1 MNKKK
6 ATIIFWIILAIVILA
21 CIGNIM
27 YAIFAKSSKTTNI
40 LTAISG
46 WISGVATLVIGI
58 IAYSQNKK
66 YKEAEELKEKYADV
80 IVESVWIDSI
90 QIPQGQMIRQ
100 VLFKDV
106 KKVSGNAFYLRIFNY
121 SDKPIFDIKIKSLK
135 MGSDK
140 FDYDD
145 VQPIYKDAYG
155 RSFLSKDNS
164 IVLLAN
170 IPKDALRDNDCVLI
184 IEMKNQYD
192 EIYQKEICF
201 KYSKTILPHCYGL
214 KQYKAVK
221 I

>member
-6 ATIIFWIILAIVILA
+6 ATIVFWIILAIVILA

-201 KYSKTILPHCYGL
+201 KYGKTILPHCYGL

>member
-27 YAIFAKSSKTTNI
+27 YAIFAKRSKTTNI

>member
-58 IAYSQNKK
+58 MAYSQNKK

-184 IEMKNQYD
+184 IEMK
-192 EIYQKEICF
+192 ISMM
-201 KYSKTILPHCYGL
+201 KYIKKKYALNMVRQFCPIVTG
-214 KQYKAVK
+214 
-221 I
+221 

>member
-21 CIGNIM
+21 CMGNII
-27 YAIFAKSSKTTNI
+27 YAIFAKSDKTTNI
-40 LTAISG
+40 LTVISG

-66 YKEAEELKEKYADV
+66 YKEAEELKEKYVDV

-90 QIPQGQMIRQ
+90 QFPQGQMIRQ

-121 SDKPIFDIKIKSLK
+121 SDKPIFDIKVKSLK

-170 IPKDALRDNDCVLI
+170 IPKDTLRDNDCTLI

-201 KYSKTILPHCYGL
+201 KYGKTILPHCYGL
-214 KQYKAVK
+214 KQCKAVE

>member
-58 IAYSQNKK
+58 MAYSQNKK

-121 SDKPIFDIKIKSLK
+121 SDKPIFYSR
-135 MGSDK
+135 
-140 FDYDD
+140 FT
-145 VQPIYKDAYG
+145 PIYRLTAM
-155 RSFLSKDNS
+155 SF
-164 IVLLAN
+164 
-170 IPKDALRDNDCVLI
+170 
-184 IEMKNQYD
+184 
-192 EIYQKEICF
+192 
-201 KYSKTILPHCYGL
+201 
-214 KQYKAVK
+214 
-221 I
+221 